1 MCVIFF
7 SSRSRH
13 TRGAL
18 VTGVQTCALPISLF
32 PRGYVPEFL
41 MAPVLLVTVIGGFVL
56 ADIIKHETGLITVTV
71 MGVVMANRPMYSST
85 ALRRFKEDLAVLL
98 ISGVFIILSATL
110 DYEVI
115 QHFRLRYVLFL
126 FLDRK
131 HVV

>member
-1 MCVIFF
+1 
-7 SSRSRH
+7 
-13 TRGAL
+13 
-18 VTGVQTCALPISLF
+18 
-32 PRGYVPEFL
+32 
-41 MAPVLLVTVIGGFVL
+41 MAPVRLVTVFGGFVL

-126 FLDRK
+126 VLLLFVIRPVTEIGRA
-131 HVV
+131 HV

>member
-1 MCVIFF
+1 MRISDW
-7 SSRSRH
+7 SSDVCSSD
-13 TRGAL
+13 L
-18 VTGVQTCALPISLF
+18 
-32 PRGYVPEFL
+32 
-41 MAPVLLVTVIGGFVL
+41 VL

-126 FLDRK
+126 VLLLFVIRPVTRSEEHTSELQSLMRSSYA
-131 HVV
+131 VFC

>member
-1 MCVIFF
+1 
-7 SSRSRH
+7 
-13 TRGAL
+13 
-18 VTGVQTCALPISLF
+18 
-32 PRGYVPEFL
+32 
-41 MAPVLLVTVIGGFVL
+41 
-56 ADIIKHETGLITVTV
+56 

-126 FLDRK
+126 VLLLFVIRPVTVLASLIFSQVPWRARLFRAWLSPRGI
-131 HVV
+131 VAGAVTGLFFRIGR